1 MANLFTVT
9 QIADRL
15 DEKNHRVNYTIAKL
29 KLKPV
34 SRVGIIRLFDLSQE
48 QIIKQSLHNLRIQHD

>member
-15 DEKNHRVNYTIAKL
+15 EERSHRVTYMITKC

-34 SRVGIIRLFDLSQE
+34 ERVGIIRLFNEAQI
-48 QIIKQSLHNLRIQHD
+48 QIIKDGLYGLRIQK

>member
-15 DEKNHRVNYTIAKL
+15 KERSHRVTYMITKC

-34 SRVGIIRLFDLSQE
+34 ERVGIIRLFSE
-48 QIIKQSLHNLRIQHD
+48 AQIQLIKDGLYGLRIQK